1 MSEGRDGTKRDARI
15 LLAHGG
21 GGELMR
27 ELIRQ
32 DILPKLGT
40 DPGAPLS
47 DSALLDLG
55 PGQAAFTTDSYVVK
69 PLFFPGGDI
78 GTLAVCGTVNDLAVV
93 GAEVAALSLA
103 FIVEEG
109 FALKDFR
116 RIVESVGRAVR
127 EAGAQVVTGDVK
139 VVERGSADGLFV
151 NTAGVGVVA
160 DGVRLGADRVEPG
173 DRVLLSGPIGNHG
186 IAVLSAREG
195 IAFETTVRSDVA
207 SLGDLALRVLSV
219 GGEGIRWMRDPTRG
233 GLAAALA
240 ELAEDAR
247 VEVIVEEEAIPV
259 EPDVRAACEL
269 LGLDPLVVANEGKLV
284 VVAAEAVAEEVL
296 AALRADRL
304 GAKAELIGRVRER
317 GKQRVVLE
325 TLAGGRR
332 LVELPYGE
340 ELPRIC

>member
-1 MSEGRDGTKRDARI
+1 MGEARPGTERDDRI

-27 ELIRQ
+27 ELIRA
-32 DILPKLGT
+32 DILPRLGC
-40 DPGAPLS
+40 DAGAVLS

-55 PGQAAFTTDSYVVK
+55 SGRTAFTTDSYVVK

-93 GAEVAALSLA
+93 GAEAAALSLA

-109 FALKDFR
+109 FPLDDFR
-116 RIVESVGRAVR
+116 RVVDSVGRTASQAGVR
-127 EAGAQVVTGDVK
+127 VVTGDVK
-139 VVERGSADGLFV
+139 VVERGGADGLFV
-151 NTAGVGVVA
+151 NTAGVGKVA
-160 DGVRLGADRVEPG
+160 EGVPLGAEHVLPG
-173 DRVLLSGPIGNHG
+173 DRILLSGPIGNHG

-207 SLGDLALRVLSV
+207 CLGDLAHAALTA
-219 GGEGIRWMRDPTRG
+219 GGEGVHWMRDPTRG
-233 GLAAALA
+233 GLAAALG
-240 ELAEDAR
+240 ELAEDTQ
-247 VEVIVEEEAIPV
+247 VEVTVDETAV
-259 EPDVRAACEL
+259 SVDPDVRAACEL

-284 VVAAEAVAEEVL
+284 AVVAEPAAENVL
-296 AALRADRL
+296 TALQDHPLGVKAAPV
-304 GAKAELIGRVRER
+304 GFVGESGP
-317 GKQRVVLE
+317 GRVVLE
-325 TLAGGRR
+325 TRTGGRR